1 MSKGK
6 ANFTLP
12 GAEQDAFA
20 TRLRSFTKERGTV
33 DRLSREI
40 GASPSA
46 IRQWAKGE
54 TEPSRDFLVALTETL
69 GVSLQWLTMG
79 LVETSYDCEIQLSLL
94 TSDLK
99 ELIAL
104 QKSAESIPERE
115 AILEAKELAQKRITL
130 CEEHLGIIQNIET
143 HLAKLGTPIKPS
155 QIGPKLLIDHTSED
169 LEGPTDGDFMGVPRY
184 DAHLAAGGGA
194 FNERAKVID
203 YIPFTREFMAN
214 KLGRSSAEGLVVLEA
229 RGDSMEPTIGG
240 GDLVLIDQHLT
251 GLSDGIIAFVLDD
264 TALVKRIR
272 SSPDGVDVIS
282 DNHMYPPYRLE
293 QNRLDELH
301 VIGRVRW
308 IGKTVDG

>member
-12 GAEQDAFA
+12 GAEQGAFA
-20 TRLRSFTKERGTV
+20 ARLRSFTKERGTV
-33 DRLSREI
+33 DRLSKEI

-54 TEPSRDFLVALTETL
+54 TEPSRDFLVALAETL
-69 GVSLQWLTMG
+69 GVSLKWLTMG
-79 LVETSYDCEIQLSLL
+79 SVETSYDCEIELSLRK
-94 TSDLK
+94 SDLK

-104 QKSAESIPERE
+104 QKSAKSIPERE
-115 AILEAKELAQKRITL
+115 AIIEAKELAQKRITL
-130 CEEHLGIIQNIET
+130 CEEELGSLHKVET
-143 HLAKLGTPIKPS
+143 ILAELRNPSKPS
-155 QIGPKLLIDHTSED
+155 QIGSKHLIAPPGED
-169 LEGPTDGDFMGVPRY
+169 LEGPIKSNFMGVPRY

-264 TALVKRIR
+264 TALVKRVR
-272 SSPDGVDVIS
+272 SSPDGVEVIS

-308 IGKTVDG
+308 IGKAVDG